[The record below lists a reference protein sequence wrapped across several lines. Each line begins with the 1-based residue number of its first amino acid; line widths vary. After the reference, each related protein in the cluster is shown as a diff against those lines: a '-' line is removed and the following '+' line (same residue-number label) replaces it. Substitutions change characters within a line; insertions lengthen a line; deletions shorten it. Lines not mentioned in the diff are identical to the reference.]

1 MQWVNVDGV
10 LAVCGLAGVEPP
22 DAAVVLHHD
31 LVVRLDGTVHV
42 VPWWVD
48 EDGVLHAEDTP
59 NGLARALAWATDRWA
74 DRHLFAALLADPSA
88 ATLLA

>member
-1 MQWVNVDGV
+1 
-10 LAVCGLAGVEPP
+10 VCGLAGVRPP
-22 DAAVVLHHD
+22 DAEVVLHHD
-31 LVVRLDGTVHV
+31 LVVHLGGTAQA

-48 EDGVLHAEDTP
+48 EDGVPHAEGTP